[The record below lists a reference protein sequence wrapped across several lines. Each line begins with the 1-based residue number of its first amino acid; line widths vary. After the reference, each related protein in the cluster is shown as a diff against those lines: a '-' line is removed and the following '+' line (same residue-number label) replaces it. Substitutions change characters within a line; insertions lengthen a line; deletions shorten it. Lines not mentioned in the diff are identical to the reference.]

1 MSQPEEGERSHRIVE
16 PYLREHGPSPL
27 SAIPVANLSRARER
41 GVKMFAP
48 HKGSLASQP
57 AEGVAYLPSHTPDT
71 VVQAWID
78 VNEGQL
84 AEVSQSSITRRLTQ
98 QYDADWVAAWKEAA
112 KRANLKTHQTAPD
125 DAGKD
130 PEKVCPKCGSSI
142 KARRFVKH
150 LRGCE

>member
-27 SAIPVANLSRARER
+27 SEIPVSSLSRARER
-41 GVKMFAP
+41 GVKMFLP

-57 AEGVAYLPSHTPDT
+57 AVGVAYLPSHPPGT
-71 VVQAWID
+71 VIQAWID
-78 VNEGQL
+78 ANEGKL
-84 AEVSQSSITRRLTQ
+84 ADVSQSSITRRISQ
-98 QYDADWVAAWKEAA
+98 QYDADWVAAWRDAA
-112 KRANLKTHQTAPD
+112 KRANLKTHQTAPEE
-125 DAGKD
+125 AGKD